1 MEGKEPQSLPEEGI
15 QELSQLLY
23 CSTYQLGLEELG
35 YVVGRAEGEDEEDV
49 LVGPGEGV
57 AGGDQAGP
65 VPVEERPANCTVSRK
80 ENELQKI
87 LIFLFPKNRNN
98 V

>member
-1 MEGKEPQSLPEEGI
+1 M
-15 QELSQLLY
+15 
-23 CSTYQLGLEELG
+23 
-35 YVVGRAEGEDEEDV
+35 
-49 LVGPGEGV
+49 